1 MTTDLFENAAQPS
14 GSEVASSIS
23 RNDLFSQGQIRLS
36 ELSVFN
42 WGSFHG
48 LHTAAIDPEG
58 TLVTGDNGAG
68 KSTFIDGLMALLL
81 PAGKATFNVA
91 AAQGDRSDRSLL
103 SYMRGSFGSAHDGA
117 STRVK
122 SKREKG
128 VVTGL
133 RALYRADDGSC
144 ITLAALFW
152 TTSATNTLGEV
163 KRVYLVAKRSLQLKE
178 LLDAFG
184 EGNTRQLKQW
194 LRDDPA
200 ITDCDSNFSDYQELY
215 RKHLYMDNKN
225 APALLSRALGL
236 KKIDDLTKLIRE
248 LVLEPSGVKEDAKNV
263 VEEFADLVAIHEQ
276 LVDAKEQYSHLS
288 RLPELAESIAKAT
301 KSLDS
306 LLLEKTNLSTYF
318 GEALSILW
326 AEKLEDIGKALDS
339 ISREIRS
346 IEIEE
351 SDAQS
356 SVEKRH
362 EEYLNLGGDK
372 IESLKNEIKYIKG
385 KLDDVIQASSKYQ
398 GDCRRLSLNS
408 ELNEGV
414 FLTNKRTAIENLVKI
429 EEDTKQAQ
437 DRFGDVAAQLS

>member
-1 MTTDLFENAAQPS
+1 MTADLFENSAQPS
-14 GSEVASSIS
+14 DGGSIS
-23 RNDLFSQGQIRLS
+23 GNDLFSQGQIRLS

-152 TTSATNTLGEV
+152 TTSATNTLGDV
-163 KRVYLVAKRSLQLKE
+163 KRLYLIAKRNLQLKE

-276 LVDAKEQYSHLS
+276 LIDAKEQYNHLS
-288 RLPELAESIAKAT
+288 RLPELVDAIAKAS

-306 LLLEKTNLSTYF
+306 LLLEKSNLATYF

-326 AEKLEDIGKALDS
+326 AEKLEDINKALDS
-339 ISREIRS
+339 ISREINNA
-346 IEIEE
+346 EIEE

-356 SVEKRH
+356 SLEKRH

-372 IESLKNEIKYIKG
+372 IESLKNEIKHVKG
-385 KLDDVIQASSKYQ
+385 KLDDVIQVSSKYQ
-398 GDCRRLSLNS
+398 SDCRRLSLNS

-414 FLTNKRTAIENLVKI
+414 FSPTRARLSRTWPKLKKTLSRPKITLVMLP
-429 EEDTKQAQ
+429 
-437 DRFGDVAAQLS
+437 LS